1 MHLDIHTW
9 QWPIHSTFMSVI
21 VCEIADENAL
31 QMPVKHL
38 QKYLSITNILK
49 LRALNTKHT
58 ILSEQYTDLRYF
70 SFFFFFVSFLE
81 YILSMQ
87 VSSAE

>member
-9 QWPIHSTFMSVI
+9 QCPIHTAFMSVL
-21 VCEIADENAL
+21 VCEIADENTL

-38 QKYLSITNILK
+38 QKYLSIMNILK

-58 ILSEQYTDLRYF
+58 TLSEQYTDLKY
-70 SFFFFFVSFLE
+70 FFFCKFPGIYSFHAGF
-81 YILSMQ
+81 LS
-87 VSSAE
+87 